1 MKYTYTCKKIPLS
14 DSIKTYAEKRL
25 EKLEK
30 YFHREDTS
38 AFVTFNVEKDKL
50 CTAEITIRDGSTI
63 LRAQT
68 TEPDGDMRGAI
79 DAAVSYIERQIL
91 KNKTRL
97 SKRLRTEGLPAGGR
111 FLRGGGGGV
120 PHRADE
126 ALFRKAHE
134 SGGGH
139 FADESAGP

>member
-50 CTAEITIRDGSTI
+50 CTAEITIRDG
-63 LRAQT
+63 LW
-68 TEPDGDMRGAI
+68 
-79 DAAVSYIERQIL
+79 
-91 KNKTRL
+91 
-97 SKRLRTEGLPAGGR
+97 GGPR
-111 FLRGGGGGV
+111 
-120 PHRADE
+120 
-126 ALFRKAHE
+126 
-134 SGGGH
+134 
-139 FADESAGP
+139 